1 MRNVLI
7 LNGNGVITYRN
18 GQPTVKLPFP
28 DPANYFRNNDINTGD
43 LLVFDSILKQLDY
56 DEVKNYQ
63 LNDKFDVSNIS
74 LGEYQYD
81 AAVLRGSNYITETV
95 DLGYMVDKLKS
106 IKSAII
112 PLGIGAQASSY
123 KKLNLHNGTIE
134 ALHVIA
140 DKCETL
146 GVRGNYSAEILNDI
160 GIKNVRVIGCPSF
173 YRSTSPRIRIKTT
186 NYQPGLSFGLTL
198 NKYLWGDYTSNWIKS
213 HRLQRAIMLEYVK
226 HKNAYIYSQG
236 EKEESL
242 STLTSG
248 AEKDEL
254 INKILGQFS
263 LPDTDESRNFLANR
277 IYSPSVIDDWSSHV
291 EKNID
296 FMIGFRL
303 HGNVVAL
310 QQGIPAVYFT
320 YDTRI
325 RELTSLFGIP
335 SIEIDEF
342 RPVILSEIVEGAK
355 FEQFERLYEQNYHN
369 YAAFLNENGLRHK
382 MNSQLDPHAFLPPR
396 DEMNSIRVSYDTEK
410 GTEWLRD
417 EVDNLTTWVEGLDK
431 ERLRLENASGGDAA
445 SDRSKDIVIDTLN
458 KRLAELR
465 AETSLYKTK
474 IVKLTKE
481 VDALNVLLGTREGEV
496 LDANF
501 EMQQSMNELN
511 MYRRSK
517 FVRLGHWINQAYH
530 IPVAGH
536 ALRLLRKIAIFIVR

>member
-1 MRNVLI
+1 MRNLLI
-7 LNGNGVITYRN
+7 LNGNGVITCRN

-28 DPANYFRNNDINTGD
+28 DPVDYFRNNDINTGD
-43 LLVFDSILKQLDY
+43 LLVFDSILKQLEY
-56 DEVKNYQ
+56 DKVKNHQ
-63 LNDKFDVSNIS
+63 LNDKFDVSDVS
-74 LGEYQYD
+74 LDEYQYD

-95 DLGYMVDKLKS
+95 DLGYMVDKLKE
-106 IKSAII
+106 IKSAIV

-123 KKLNLHNGTIE
+123 KKLNLHNGTIK

-140 DKCETL
+140 DKCESL
-146 GVRGNYSAEILNDI
+146 GVRGNFSAEILNDI

-186 NYQPGLSFGLTL
+186 HYQPGLSFGLTL
-198 NKYLWGDYTSNWIKS
+198 NKYLWGDYTSSWIKS
-213 HRLQRAIMLEYVK
+213 HRLQRAILLEYFK
-226 HKNAYIYSQG
+226 HKDAYLYSQG

-242 STLTSG
+242 STLIGG

-254 INKILGQFS
+254 IRKILGQLS
-263 LPDTDESRNFLANR
+263 VPDTDEARDFLSNR
-277 IYSPSVIDDWSSHV
+277 IYSPSIIDDWSSHV

-325 RELTSLFGIP
+325 RELTSLFGLP

-342 RPVILSEIVEGAK
+342 RPVILSEIVESAN
-355 FEQFERLYEQNYHN
+355 FEQFERLYEQNYQN
-369 YAAFLNENGLRHK
+369 YTAFLNENGLSHK
-382 MNSQLDPHAFLPPR
+382 MNSQPDPHAFSLPK
-396 DEMNSIRVSYDTEK
+396 DEVNSIRVSYDTEK

-417 EVDNLTTWVEGLDK
+417 EVDNLTKWVEDLDK
-431 ERLRLENASGGDAA
+431 ERLRLQTVAGGDAA
-445 SDRSKDIVIDTLN
+445 SDPSKYMVIDTLN

-474 IVKLTKE
+474 MVKLTKE
-481 VDALNVLLGTREGEV
+481 LDAVKVLVSTRDDEIRN
-496 LDANF
+496 ANF
-501 EMQQSMNELN
+501 ELKQVMNELN

-517 FVRLGHWINQAYH
+517 FVRLGNRINEAYH